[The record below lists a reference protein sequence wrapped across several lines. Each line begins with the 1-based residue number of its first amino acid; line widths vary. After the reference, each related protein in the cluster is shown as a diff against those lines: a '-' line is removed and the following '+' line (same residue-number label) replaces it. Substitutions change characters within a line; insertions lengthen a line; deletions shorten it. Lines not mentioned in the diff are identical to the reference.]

1 MRVMLVEDDLQLG
14 AALNRA
20 FELNGFES
28 LWVRRLKEARAFME
42 GAAPSVIILDLG
54 LPDGEGLTLLQ
65 FVRGQEKAVPVIV
78 VTARDSLEDCVQA
91 LNNGADDYVTKPV
104 AVPELVARI
113 HAVLRRSAGFATD
126 QWVFGELSID
136 LTQHSVSLRGE
147 PVPLTPTEFKLLVE
161 LARHSGRVIPRETLI
176 ALIWGA
182 TADGSDTA
190 LDYQVH
196 GLRKKIGSQRV
207 LTVRG
212 IGFRMGDV

>member
-1 MRVMLVEDDLQLG
+1 
-14 AALNRA
+14 
-20 FELNGFES
+20 
-28 LWVRRLKEARAFME
+28 
-42 GAAPSVIILDLG
+42 VIILDLG
-54 LPDGEGLTLLQ
+54 LPDGEGLTLLR
-65 FVRGQEKAVPVIV
+65 FIRGREEGVPVIV
-78 VTARDSLEDCVQA
+78 VTARDSLDDCVQA
-91 LNNGADDYVTKPV
+91 LNSGADDYVTKPV

-113 HAVLRRSAGFATD
+113 YAVLRRSAGFPAS
-126 QWVFGELSID
+126 QWVFGDLSID

-196 GLRKKIGSQRV
+196 GLRKKIGSQRI

-212 IGFRMGDV
+212 IGFRMGEA

>member
-14 AALNRA
+14 AALHRA

-28 LWVRRLKEARAFME
+28 VWVRRLKEARAFVE
-42 GAAPSVIILDLG
+42 QAAPSVIVLDLG
-54 LPDGEGLTLLQ
+54 LPDGEGLTLLR
-65 FVRGQEKAVPVIV
+65 FIRGREAAVPVIV
-78 VTARDSLEDCVQA
+78 LTARDGLDDCVQA
-91 LNNGADDYVTKPV
+91 LNSGADDYVTKPV

-113 HAVLRRSAGFATD
+113 YAVLRRSAGFPTSR
-126 QWVFGELSID
+126 WVFGELSID
-136 LTQHSVSLRGE
+136 LAQHSVLLRGE

-161 LARHSGRVIPRETLI
+161 LTRHSGRVIPRETLI

-182 TADGSDTA
+182 SADGSHTA

-196 GLRKKIGSQRV
+196 GLRKKIGSHRI

-212 IGFRMGDV
+212 VGFRMGDA